1 MKTFRHVVAGALMV
15 GLVLGCGGPAG
26 SPSPSATA
34 SEGAGARLE
43 VSLTSGPTCPV
54 VQNPPDPNCDARPV
68 ANEVVTVS
76 AGGVEIA
83 RGRTDAQGRIAF
95 ALAPG
100 EYTVTGLNES
110 GFMGPPE
117 PATVL
122 IGAEA
127 VVTVDLEY
135 DTGIR

>member
-1 MKTFRHVVAGALMV
+1 MKTIRQVVASAVMV
-15 GLVLGCGGPAG
+15 ALVLACGGPAG
-26 SPSPSATA
+26 SPTPSATA
-34 SEGAGARLE
+34 TDGVGGRLE

-76 AGGVEIA
+76 AGGAEIA
-83 RGRTDAQGRIAF
+83 RGRTDAQGQIAF
-95 ALAPG
+95 DVPPG
-100 EYTVTGLNES
+100 EYVVTGLNET
-110 GFMGPPE
+110 GLMGPPE

-122 IGAEA
+122 IGADA